1 MGGPTSLAPGQRR
14 ALAQLKGL
22 RALRGFYLAGGSAVA
37 IHLRHRRSDD
47 LDLFSVQRDVD
58 LEAVAED
65 IASLPSV
72 TIVSAT
78 DTAIKLRLGNV
89 PVDVVRYP
97 YPLLRKASPG
107 PEGFPVATLL
117 DLAVMKLAAIASRGI
132 HRDFWDFHEILTRTE
147 ITLARALDA
156 SFRCQEIGRVPRAP
170 SAHVLPRT
178 QTSWSHGEALAR
190 DPVLLPGDRAR
201 CSPETTVERRR
212 SRRRGFRSRRGRRA
226 LDRHLPCPDCE
237 RRLAAL
243 EATQRA
249 LGALPSRMDQSGR
262 LRIGRSFGKAGR
274 FSSLRQPAMSG
285 RQTSFTR
292 RAARA
297 LSSGGAVVPVAGG

>member
-132 HRDFWDFHEILTRTE
+132 RRDFWDFHEILTRTE

-156 SFRCQEIGRVPRAP
+156 YVRRFGVKKSDVY
-170 SAHVLPRT
+170 HVLQALTYFDDAEREPRPRGLT
-178 QTSWSHGEALAR
+178 AKHWREIRSYFLAIAPDALR
-190 DPVLLPGDRAR
+190 K
-201 CSPETTVERRR
+201 
-212 SRRRGFRSRRGRRA
+212 
-226 LDRHLPCPDCE
+226 
-237 RRLAAL
+237 RL
-243 EATQRA
+243 
-249 LGALPSRMDQSGR
+249 
-262 LRIGRSFGKAGR
+262 
-274 FSSLRQPAMSG
+274 
-285 RQTSFTR
+285 
-292 RAARA
+292 
-297 LSSGGAVVPVAGG
+297 